1 MLLLRPS
8 WHGPFDI
15 VGDVHGCLNE
25 LLDLMAALG
34 YRVERQRKGFA
45 VSPPH
50 GRKLAFVGDLVNRGP
65 ATPAV
70 LRLVMS
76 MVHAGNALSVPG
88 NQDMKLVAMLK
99 GSLAQPTPGLARSLE
114 QFAAEPAEFPAA
126 VIAFFEALPNHCVL
140 DARNLVIA
148 HAGLPQSMQGSHSAR
163 ARAFA
168 LSGETTGETDEFG
181 LAVRCNWAADYRG
194 KALVVFGHT
203 PVPQPLWLNNTVN
216 IDTGCVYGGQ
226 LTALRYPERETVSV
240 RARAVYSASRRRFPP
255 NQALA
260 RQSALE
266 RDG

>member
-34 YRVERQRKGFA
+34 YRVEPQASGST
-45 VSPPH
+45 VSPPA

-65 ATPAV
+65 ATTGV
-70 LRLVMS
+70 LRLVVS
-76 MVHAGNALSVPG
+76 MVNAGQALCVPG
-88 NQDMKLVAMLK
+88 NQDLKLVAMLK

-114 QFAAEPAEFPAA
+114 QFAAEPAEFRTA
-126 VIAFFEALPNHCVL
+126 VIDFFEALPGHLVL
-140 DARNLVIA
+140 DSGKLVIA
-148 HAGLPQSMQGSHSAR
+148 HAGLPQTMQGSRSAR

-168 LSGETTGETDEFG
+168 LTGETTGEIDEFG
-181 LAVRCNWAADYRG
+181 LEVRCNWAADYRG
-194 KALVVFGHT
+194 RALVVFGHT
-203 PVPQPLWLNNTVN
+203 PVVEPLWLNNTVN

-240 RARAVYSASRRRFPP
+240 PARAVYSESRRRFPP
-255 NQALA
+255 NQSLA
-260 RQSALE
+260 DQPE
-266 RDG
+266 N